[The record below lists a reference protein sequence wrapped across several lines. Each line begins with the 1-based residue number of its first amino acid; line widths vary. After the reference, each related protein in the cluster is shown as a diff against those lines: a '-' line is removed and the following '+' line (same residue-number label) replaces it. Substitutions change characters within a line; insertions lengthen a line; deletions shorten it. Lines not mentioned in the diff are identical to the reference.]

1 MRLLRTLLALALAA
15 SAVPPAKAARDDD
28 ASRWAD
34 ETLKALSLRE
44 RIGQMVMMPLQVE
57 FMNAG
62 GERLAEIKRRV
73 TELSLGGVVVRGGGP
88 AETAA
93 LLNELQR
100 ASKLPLLVGADYEYG
115 LRMQMKN
122 GTPFVSNMGVAAA
135 GDPRAAY
142 EQARTTAEEARALG
156 VNWLFGPVADINNNP
171 DNPVINVRSFGEDP
185 RRVAEFVAASVRGAR
200 DGGALSTVKHFP
212 GHGDTA
218 VDSHIGLPTIRA
230 DRARLERVE
239 LVPFRA
245 AIEAGV
251 DAVMTAH
258 VALPSVAGDELP
270 ATLSPKVTTGLLR
283 RELGFKGLVVTDSLS
298 MGAVV
303 KSFPGG
309 EGTVRAVRAGA
320 DVALTPPDPKAAV
333 DALEEAVKR
342 GELSESRIDESVRK
356 ILSAKH
362 RLGLVKSR
370 EVDPANVQRVLER
383 PAAVAAAQRVAENS
397 VTLLRNEGNL
407 LPLDADRAAR
417 ALFVVIAADDDAEE
431 GRALV
436 PQFKRRA
443 PGARVMRADPRTTP
457 AEYDAIL
464 AEAAKAE
471 LVLAAPFVKRAA
483 GKGTVALPE
492 RQAEFLRRLV
502 STGKPVGVVAFGG
515 PYLVRQ
521 FPAARSLAVA
531 YGIEEVAQTAAARVL
546 FGEAPFRGRLPVSV
560 PGMFEMGSGI
570 VNK

>member
-1 MRLLRTLLALALAA
+1 
-15 SAVPPAKAARDDD
+15 
-28 ASRWAD
+28 
-34 ETLKALSLRE
+34 
-44 RIGQMVMMPLQVE
+44 
-57 FMNAG
+57 
-62 GERLAEIKRRV
+62 
-73 TELSLGGVVVRGGGP
+73 
-88 AETAA
+88 
-93 LLNELQR
+93 LQR
-100 ASKLPLLVGADYEYG
+100 ASRLPLLVGADYEYG

-185 RRVAEFVAASVRGAR
+185 RRVAEFVAAAVGGAR
-200 DGGALSTVKHFP
+200 EGGALSTVKHFP

-218 VDSHIGLPTIRA
+218 VDSHLGLPTIRA
-230 DRARLERVE
+230 DRARLDRVE

-258 VALPSVAGDELP
+258 VALPLAAGDGLP
-270 ATLSPKVTTGLLR
+270 ATLSPKMTTELLR

-303 KSFPGG
+303 KTFPGG

-320 DVALTPPDPKAAV
+320 DVALTPPDPKAAI
-333 DALEEAVKR
+333 DALEEAVRR
-342 GELSESRIDESVRK
+342 GQLSEARVNESVRK
-356 ILSAKH
+356 ILLTKH

-370 EVDPANVQRVLER
+370 EVDLANVPRVLER
-383 PAAVAAAQRVAENS
+383 PAAVAAAERVAENS
-397 VTLLRNEGNL
+397 VTLLRNDGDL
-407 LPLDADRAAR
+407 LPLDAGRAAR

-436 PQFKRRA
+436 PQLKRRA
-443 PGARVMRADPRTTP
+443 PGARVMRADPRTTA
-457 AEYDAIL
+457 AEYDAML

-492 RQAEFLRRLV
+492 QQAEFLRRLV
-502 STGKPVGVVAFGG
+502 ATGRPVGVVAFGG

-521 FPAARSLAVA
+521 FPAARALAVA
-531 YGIEEVAQTAAARVL
+531 YGIEEIAQTAAARVL

-560 PGMFEMGSGI
+560 PGMFQIGAGI
-570 VNK
+570 QTAKE